1 MPRSGRQQSEQ
12 ADKNMALMPSEAGST
27 AELHPE
33 TVLLAVTGMSPAIL
47 TETVWGLAQESS
59 PSLPHRIVVLTT
71 AIGREQIVGELFTP
85 QPHFNNQCGWECLR
99 RKLQEQGHDLQGRLR
114 FDPASDDLRVL
125 TRWEEASQRKQPL
138 SDIRTASE
146 NDAMADFILET
157 LRGLVGNPDTH
168 LIASIAGGRKTMG
181 TLLYAC
187 MTLIGRETDRLTH
200 VLVNEPFDAQ
210 RLSPKF
216 YFPEQPATILVTPEN
231 NSVQAKDARI
241 TLADLPFVP
250 LRNLFAKELG
260 RMPGRFLALVAQCRE
275 GVRHRAVADL
285 KLVVHRSRSEID
297 INDVSVKLSAKQ
309 QLVALF
315 LADRCRCGHP
325 PFATYKEAVDLLNEY
340 RQQLQ
345 SKAAE
350 DDFSDWR
357 HSNGLVSELNEE
369 EIRKA
374 VSSLRVKL
382 KNAGPNAMPLISVLP
397 EAGRFS
403 IDLARKQVS
412 ILP

>member
-1 MPRSGRQQSEQ
+1 MGAGTGKSSVSATSYRSFDTS
-12 ADKNMALMPSEAGST
+12 
-27 AELHPE
+27 
-33 TVLLAVTGMSPAIL
+33 V
-47 TETVWGLAQESS
+47 
-59 PSLPHRIVVLTT
+59 
-71 AIGREQIVGELFTP
+71 GREQVTQELFTP

-99 RKLQEQGHDLQGRLR
+99 QKLQDQGHNLQGKLR

-125 TRWEEASQRKQPL
+125 TRWEENSHRKLPL

-146 NDAMADFILET
+146 NDAVADYILEA
-157 LRGLVGNPDTH
+157 LRGLVENPDTR
-168 LIASIAGGRKTMG
+168 LVASIAGGRKTMG

-200 VLVNEPFDAQ
+200 VLVNEPFDGQ

-216 YFPEQPATILVTPEN
+216 YFPEQPAANLVTPEN

-250 LRNLFAKELG
+250 LRSLFAKEFG
-260 RMPGRFLALVAQCRE
+260 RMPGRFLALVAKCRE
-275 GVRHRAVADL
+275 GVRHRAAAEL
-285 KLVVHRSRSEID
+285 KLVVYRSRAEIE
-297 INDVSVKLSAKQ
+297 INNVSVKLSAKQ
-309 QLVALF
+309 HLVALF
-315 LADRCRCGHP
+315 LADRCRSGQP

-345 SKAAE
+345 SEARE
-350 DDFSDWR
+350 NDFSDWR
-357 HSNGLVSELNEE
+357 HSNGIASDFNEE

-382 KNAGPNAMPLISVLP
+382 KNAGPNAMALVSFLP

-412 ILP
+412 IVR